1 MKMWIPKYWRK
12 FFRRLRLVV
21 LSVSCTGL
29 IFAEIEAAVSVLYGG
44 TLSFFYLFGLFFLA
58 GGYLGKIPVLLQVIS
73 SLRVPVVVFG
83 LGMGHFLP
91 FLLLE
96 WTLVG
101 FALAYPLL
109 IFVFGKR
116 ELE

>member
-1 MKMWIPKYWRK
+1 ME
-12 FFRRLRLVV
+12 
-21 LSVSCTGL
+21 
-29 IFAEIEAAVSVLYGG
+29 EIEAAVSVLYGG
-44 TLSFFYLFGLFFLA
+44 ALSFFYLFGLFLLA
-58 GGYLGKIPVLLQVIS
+58 GGYVGKIPIVLQVIS

-91 FLLLE
+91 FFLLE
-96 WTLVG
+96 WTLIG
-101 FALAYPLL
+101 FALTYPLM